1 MLNKDL
7 LKRLYTAAEMV
18 KPYAMHVKGHNGD
31 HGNTKANRLAVAAR
45 NEWQEEV
52 NLKYVSGQQI

>member
-18 KPYAMHVKGHNGD
+18 KPYAIHVKGHSGD
-31 HGNTKANRLAVAAR
+31 YGNTKADRLAVAAR
-45 NEWQEEV
+45 KEW
-52 NLKYVSGQQI
+52 